1 MTPHEDNLPDDE
13 LPAENPPA
21 DGPVP
26 SDTTVPSD
34 TPIEEAP
41 EVETDEESAAPA
53 DSLAVETQDDHE
65 QDDNGNGDDDDEH
78 DPLRHTQM
86 TFVEHLDEL
95 RKRIFLALIGQ
106 ALAMIFTLSFGK
118 WILGLLKQPYFAA
131 MAGTGNDSTFLGIH
145 ASVGVL
151 IYMKVAMISGL
162 VLASPWICYQLWKF
176 VGAGLYPRE
185 RKYITRTL
193 PFSAALFITGAMF
206 YLFVVAK
213 FMLSFLIHFN
223 DWLDIE
229 TKVTLENH
237 INMMV
242 TMMLVFGLGF
252 QLPVAVA
259 ILGRVGLVT
268 VQTLNTYRRYVIV
281 ALFIFAALATS
292 PSPVDQVMLAI
303 PMWGLYELGV
313 MLVWMQEKK
322 RRKEDDEEDDDDDD
336 DDPDDG
342 DRSDHQDDTDDDTS
356 ADDDADDHHEDEEDY
371 DYDETYDHENAD
383 EYDETFWQED
393 EEYGVQ
399 WDADAPFR
407 KTDSPASPEAETPEE

>member
-21 DGPVP
+21 DGPGP

-34 TPIEEAP
+34 TPLEETPAA
-41 EVETDEESAAPA
+41 ETHEESAAPA

-65 QDDNGNGDDDDEH
+65 HDDNGNGDDDGEH

-131 MAGTGNDSTFLGIH
+131 MAGTGNDPTLLGIH
-145 ASVGVL
+145 SSVGVL
-151 IYMKVAMISGL
+151 MYMKVAMISGL

-313 MLVWMQEKK
+313 MLVWLQEKK
-322 RRKEDDEEDDDDDD
+322 RRKEDDEEDDDDD

-407 KTDSPASPEAETPEE
+407 KADSPASPEAETPEE